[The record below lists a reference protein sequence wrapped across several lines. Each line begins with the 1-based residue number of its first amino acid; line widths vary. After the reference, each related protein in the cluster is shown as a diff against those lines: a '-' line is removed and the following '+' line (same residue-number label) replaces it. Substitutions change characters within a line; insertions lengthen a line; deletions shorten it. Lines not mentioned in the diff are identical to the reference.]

1 MHPNVHAALES
12 GKISYINHLHTS
24 YNTPINS
31 PADFALALGYD
42 IGRITKSV
50 FVRSTDKEKYAMAVC
65 SIDKK
70 LNFQILARQLACN
83 KVEVAG
89 KDELQQL
96 VGYPQ
101 TGVSPLGLINIPVYL
116 DEGLLCFKT
125 ILIGAGI
132 AGEEIELSPRD
143 LLQACGATLL
153 NMLLL

>member
-12 GKISYINHLHTS
+12 AKVFYITHLHTS
-24 YNTPINS
+24 YKRPINS

-65 SIDKK
+65 SIDKR
-70 LNFQILARQLACN
+70 LNFQILARQLVCK

-101 TGVSPLGLINIPVYL
+101 TGCLH
-116 DEGLLCFKT
+116 
-125 ILIGAGI
+125 
-132 AGEEIELSPRD
+132 
-143 LLQACGATLL
+143 
-153 NMLLL
+153 